1 MKTITLPFRNSIK
14 RSCHHCGAVAAFLVL
29 LALACFAVLPK
40 ARAVD
45 PPPDGGYP
53 NENTAEGEDALFSL
67 TTGVNNTAIGFH
79 ALYTNTTG
87 NANTAT
93 GNVALSN
100 NTDGF
105 QNTATGSF
113 ALQFNTTGWNNT
125 ATGHQTL
132 LNNTTGDDNTAD
144 GAFALFHN
152 TGGFKN
158 TADGDVALFDNST
171 GSNNTASGFNAL
183 GANTSGSNNIAVGA
197 TAGINLTI
205 GSNNIYVGN
214 VGGGPGES
222 ARIRIGTQGTQ
233 TATYIAGISGAA
245 VTGNQVVIN
254 SNGKLGVTASSARFK
269 EKIQSMD
276 KASESILALQPV
288 TFRYK
293 HELDPEG
300 IPQFGLVAEDVERVA
315 PDLVARDDQG
325 KPYTVRYEAVNAM
338 LLNEFLK
345 EHHKNEEQAA
355 TVARLQ
361 TQVEALTAGLQKVS
375 AQLATGRV
383 RPIGGLE
390 LNKTA
395 AQTVL
400 NSQ

>member
-14 RSCHHCGAVAAFLVL
+14 RSCRHCGTVAAFLVL
-29 LALACFAVLPK
+29 LALACFALLPT

-132 LNNTTGDDNTAD
+132 LNNTIGDDNTAD

-158 TADGDVALFDNST
+158 TADGDVALFDNTT

-197 TAGINLTI
+197 TAGVNLTI

-233 TATYIAGISGAA
+233 TATFIAGISGAA
-245 VTGNQVVIN
+245 VTGNQVVIG

-269 EKIQSMD
+269 EKIQPMD
-276 KASESILALQPV
+276 KASEVILALKPV

-293 HELDPEG
+293 PELDPDG
-300 IPQFGLVAEDVERVA
+300 IPQFGLVAEQVA
-315 PDLVARDDQG
+315 KVDPDLVARDDQR

-345 EHHKNEEQAA
+345 EHHKVQKLEAAVVQQQKDFEATVAELRSALQEQAA
-355 TVARLQ
+355 Q
-361 TQVEALTAGLQKVS
+361 IQKVS
-375 AQLATGRV
+375 AQL
-383 RPIGGLE
+383 
-390 LNKTA
+390 
-395 AQTVL
+395 QTSKRAPQMVL